1 MTTPI
6 IDVPAGLTAEQAAVV
21 ASQQVFQAQQ
31 QQLRA
36 QLAAALIAVWAG
48 VASAQA
54 FNPQAAAKF
63 VASILPISLGA
74 QRAMSAITVAQMNR
88 MVGPPTPIVIAP
100 DAVTGPALRQR
111 DPADYYERPFRE
123 VKWRLSQGKPLG
135 EALDAGRRR
144 AESIAQT
151 DLQLAHTHTARSY
164 LDEARARTAR
174 RREAWKA
181 LPPRERRNTPRPTTG
196 SAGTVVGYRRVLS
209 NRPNHCALCVL
220 ASTQRY
226 HRENLMPIHPGCGCT
241 VAPVFSTDD
250 RSDQLVLDP
259 SLAQEV
265 DNIIR
270 RDLGEDYLDRNR
282 SKSKGGRSGPDL
294 YKDIVVTNDH
304 GELGPVLGVRGH
316 HFERDPGR
324 PGHLGHIRVNP
335 KPEAEPDFPDLDVP
349 AQALRSVNAS

>member
-1 MTTPI
+1 MRSAHGLAIAAKPI
-6 IDVPAGLTAEQAAVV
+6 AAGVSAAEPVFRARGLSKIYRMGEIEVPALQAVDLDLYA
-21 ASQQVFQAQQ
+21 QVM
-31 QQLRA
+31 R
-36 QLAAALIAVWAG
+36 
-48 VASAQA
+48 
-54 FNPQAAAKF
+54 
-63 VASILPISLGA
+63 
-74 QRAMSAITVAQMNR
+74 
-88 MVGPPTPIVIAP
+88 
-100 DAVTGPALRQR
+100 
-111 DPADYYERPFRE
+111 
-123 VKWRLSQGKPLG
+123 